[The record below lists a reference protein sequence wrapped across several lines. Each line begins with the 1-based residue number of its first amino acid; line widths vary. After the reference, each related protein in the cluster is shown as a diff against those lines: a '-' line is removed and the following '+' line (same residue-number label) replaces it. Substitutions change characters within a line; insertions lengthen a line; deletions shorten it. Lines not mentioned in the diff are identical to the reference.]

1 MNMHFFS
8 FLFAACKFTTAISY
22 KFLNAYL
29 CITIPVKIVTTF
41 KLLQSLLG
49 VMFSFCYWEPYKAIQ
64 QKYVLL
70 AYSLAGF
77 KDGVQ
82 TMLEVMMTTV

>member
-1 MNMHFFS
+1 MHFFS
-8 FLFAACKFTTAISY
+8 FLFAACKFTPVISF

-29 CITIPVKIVTTF
+29 CITILVRIVTKF
-41 KLLQSLLG
+41 KLLRSLLG
-49 VMFSFCYWEPYKAIQ
+49 AMFALCYWEPYKAIQ

-70 AYSLAGF
+70 AYSLAGS
-77 KDGVQ
+77 KDSVK